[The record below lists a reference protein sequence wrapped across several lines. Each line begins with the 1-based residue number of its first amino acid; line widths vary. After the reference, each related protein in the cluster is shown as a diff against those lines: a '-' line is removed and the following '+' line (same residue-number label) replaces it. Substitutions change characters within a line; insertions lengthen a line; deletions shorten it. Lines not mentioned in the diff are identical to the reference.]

1 VERAPIAAID
11 AGFVYLAR
19 SSMPGRAASSAM
31 RSADRWMPAHPRG
44 AESCHPRFIDEID
57 NVRRFRSALG
67 HLSPKP
73 LEDHHLAAPFTPH
86 ELP

>member
-1 VERAPIAAID
+1 
-11 AGFVYLAR
+11 
-19 SSMPGRAASSAM
+19 
-31 RSADRWMPAHPRG
+31 MPAHPRG